1 MVMRPI
7 FAAAKAFGDD
17 IRLVFSEGEDERVLQ
32 AVQTIRDEKIARVL
46 LIGRPEVIEMRIK
59 QFGLRLEANVDFEVI
74 NPQEDSRY
82 KTYWQAYHE
91 IMARKGITPDN
102 AKEIM
107 RTNTTVIAAMMLHLG
122 DADTMISGC
131 YGNYRDHLI
140 PIMEILGIA
149 KDQHRCAALSAIAID
164 NPRIER
170 GILFIT
176 DPYVNIDPTAQQLAE
191 ITIMAAE
198 QIKLFGIKPKVA
210 LISYSNFGAGVHPQA
225 KKMRLAMEIIRD
237 LAPELEV
244 EGEMHVDAALDEK
257 IRARIFPGNT
267 LKGSANLL
275 VMPSIDVANVALNTI
290 KVLANGQ
297 TIGPILMGIKESA
310 HICTPSARPR
320 TLVNLAAIAVS
331 KARLLKQQKDQS

>member
-1 MVMRPI
+1 
-7 FAAAKAFGDD
+7 
-17 IRLVFSEGEDERVLQ
+17 
-32 AVQTIRDEKIARVL
+32 
-46 LIGRPEVIEMRIK
+46 
-59 QFGLRLEANVDFEVI
+59 
-74 NPQEDSRY
+74 
-82 KTYWQAYHE
+82 
-91 IMARKGITPDN
+91 
-102 AKEIM
+102 
-107 RTNTTVIAAMMLHLG
+107 
-122 DADTMISGC
+122 
-131 YGNYRDHLI
+131 
-140 PIMEILGIA
+140 
-149 KDQHRCAALSAIAID
+149 
-164 NPRIER
+164 
-170 GILFIT
+170 
-176 DPYVNIDPTAQQLAE
+176 
-191 ITIMAAE
+191 MAAE

-225 KKMRLAMEIIRD
+225 KKMGLAMEIIRD

-275 VMPSIDVANVALNTI
+275 VMPSLDVANVALNTI